1 MPWPMGSYAIGLR
14 VVCHGIGS
22 VCHDMAVAGMPVCA
36 SPLLAAARSFSQDS
50 AMRLPPAAGSRR
62 ACHTP
67 FFFFLLI
74 LLSHI
79 Q

>member
-1 MPWPMGSYAIGLR
+1 MCIPATVGGT
-14 VVCHGIGS
+14 
-22 VCHDMAVAGMPVCA
+22 
-36 SPLLAAARSFSQDS
+36 LLFTDS